1 MNSPFKWKSF
11 LISSASNII
20 AAIVLI
26 GTGWIIGNHI
36 AIVSVSPENAAV
48 MIAKKYE
55 SQSSG
60 EYSAKLD
67 RDLGKDRI
75 YTVTRN
81 EKEIAKVQISD
92 FINLGWQE
100 DSYLRL

>member
-1 MNSPFKWKSF
+1 MNALSKWKP
-11 LISSASNII
+11 LLTSAVHNMI
-20 AAIVLI
+20 AAAILI
-26 GTGWIIGNHI
+26 GTGWMIGNHM
-36 AIVSVSPENAAV
+36 AIVSVSPEKAAI

-55 SQSSG
+55 LQPKG
-60 EYSAKLD
+60 DYSAKLD
-67 RDLGKDRI
+67 DDSGENRI

-81 EKEIAKVQISD
+81 GRYIAKVKISD